1 MEPHKLDQLWI
12 RQQLNSLPIIE
23 RKRAIEGYKQ
33 VFKEAYDAEPIDH
46 MKSNA
51 ARRAAN
57 TRLREFIKRIN
68 GTFSQ

>member
-1 MEPHKLDQLWI
+1 MEPHKLDQQWI
-12 RQQLNSLPIIE
+12 KQQLSLIPPAY
-23 RKRAIEGYKQ
+23 KTQAIEGYKR

-57 TRLREFIKRIN
+57 TRLRLFVKKLLA
-68 GTFSQ
+68 